1 VTSPVRPG
9 RGGLLL
15 AVRVTPRA
23 SRDEVTGLH
32 RASDGAVSLA
42 VKVTAAP
49 DKGQANKS
57 VIETLAGASGL
68 PRSAFA
74 LAAGETSRNKTILV
88 TGNLPAFEAWMA
100 RMLNTGKEN

>member
-1 VTSPVRPG
+1 MNLPLRLG
-9 RGGLLL
+9 RRGLLL
-15 AVRVTPRA
+15 SLRVTPGA
-23 SRDEVTGLH
+23 ARDEVGGLH
-32 RASDGAVSLA
+32 RAADGSVSLI

-88 TGNLPAFEAWMA
+88 TGNPAELEALIA
-100 RMLNTGKEN
+100 GKVNAGKEN